1 MKITKVEVTNF
12 RNLKHEVF
20 ELKPNEASIIVGK
33 NGLGKSNLLNA
44 INYVVADCLL
54 TDNYGKGENDIE
66 SIVPISHQKGE
77 HTEVSI
83 WLYDDVNN
91 HDGAKFTKI
100 FKTDYQKGTNSKNGH
115 HNEFKINDV
124 KVGSGKEFYETLYN
138 ELGYRPYFTK
148 LKCNEVR
155 LNTDPLYPLA
165 KLEYK
170 DLRQLLVAMGCSV
183 TNEELYQS
191 GFEDLRQ
198 YESQYLG
205 NWSNMKK
212 ACKDKVDTTSAELD
226 QIDNQLK
233 LFNEIEKPNP
243 DTLKALKDKQTTLIA
258 DRTTLE
264 TATTSEAVKM
274 IETELKDLNS
284 KLAHEI
290 ELLNVKRDSDI
301 KSLENE
307 IAQKQAKLS
316 VSRQE
321 HINDLTRVKNDKYA
335 KYSAKNIE
343 LANINIKIGNL
354 NNEIT
359 RLTTEIELKQKD
371 KTTLETKFVEVGEST
386 FTGKKHTCPY
396 CFSEFDDEED
406 IAAFQE
412 HRQTEME
419 SLSNDIMDANDK
431 IGSLTKQKEDKVK
444 EKSNNEIL
452 AQNLNKEVEELKA
465 EYQKANDELN
475 SFINNN
481 VDLST
486 PDVEPLKAQ
495 IEALKSVT
503 TNEVIDKLNAQIIDV
518 KLKLDEAI
526 ASDIK
531 PDNTNQIAAI
541 NTELEEL
548 DTEIKNY
555 YINEEK
561 YDTKEALFNKGQL
574 TRTRYNDEASLLARV
589 TELIHTMIKL
599 INDKAYK
606 ITGIHFV
613 MLEENLTNAGV
624 TETCYATFDGV
635 PFKDLNT
642 SRKIL
647 EGVKFIEKIREISTQ
662 NNLPIL
668 ADRLEGIDS
677 VDKIKNLSKYQVI
690 CTRVAENESIEIR

>member
-44 INYVVADCLL
+44 INYLVADCLL

-66 SIVPISHQKGE
+66 SIVPITHQKGE

-83 WLYDDVNN
+83 WLSS
-91 HDGAKFTKI
+91 GAKFTKI
-100 FKTDYQKGTNSKNGH
+100 YKTYFDKITNKANKH
-115 HNEFKINDV
+115 VTEYAINDV
-124 KVGSGKEFYETLYN
+124 AVTKASEFYDTLY
-138 ELGYRPYFTK
+138 EKLEYKPYFTK

-243 DTLKALKDKQTTLIA
+243 DDLKTLKDKQAKLIA
-258 DRTTLE
+258 ERTTLE

-284 KLAHEI
+284 KLNHEV
-290 ELLNVKRDSDI
+290 ELLNIKRDSDI

-321 HINDLTRVKNDKYA
+321 RRNILTAAKNDKYA
-335 KYSAKNIE
+335 KFSAKNVE

-354 NNEIT
+354 NNEIA

-371 KTTLETKFVEVGEST
+371 KTSLESKFVEVGEST

-406 IAAFQE
+406 VKAFQE

-431 IGSLTKQKEDKVK
+431 IGSLTKLKEDKIQ

-475 SFINNN
+475 SYINNN

-495 IEALKSVT
+495 IETLKSVT
-503 TNEVIDKLNAQIIDV
+503 TNEVIDKLNAQIIDT

-526 ASDIK
+526 ASDVK
-531 PDNTNQIAAI
+531 PDNKADIEAI
-541 NTELEEL
+541 NEMLVDI

-561 YDTKEALFNKGQL
+561 YDTKQALYDKGQL
-574 TRTRYNDEASLLARV
+574 TRTRYNDESSLLARV

-599 INDKAYK
+599 INDKAYR

-642 SRKIL
+642 SRKIV
-647 EGVKFIEKIREISTQ
+647 EGIKFIEKIREISTQ

>member
-44 INYVVADCLL
+44 INYLVADCLL

-66 SIVPISHQKGE
+66 SIVPITHQKGE

-83 WLYDDVNN
+83 WLSS
-91 HDGAKFTKI
+91 GAKFTKI
-100 FKTDYQKGTNSKNGH
+100 YKTYFDKITNKANKH
-115 HNEFKINDV
+115 VTEYAINDV
-124 KVGSGKEFYETLYN
+124 AVTKASEFYDTLY
-138 ELGYRPYFTK
+138 EKLEYKPYFTK

-243 DTLKALKDKQTTLIA
+243 DDLKTLKDKQAKLIA
-258 DRTTLE
+258 ERTTLE

-284 KLAHEI
+284 KLNHEV
-290 ELLNVKRDSDI
+290 ELLNIKRDSDI

-321 HINDLTRVKNDKYA
+321 RRNILTAAKNDKYA
-335 KYSAKNIE
+335 KFSAKNVE

-354 NNEIT
+354 NNEIA

-371 KTTLETKFVEVGEST
+371 KTSLESKFVEVGEST

-406 IAAFQE
+406 VKAFQE

-431 IGSLTKQKEDKVK
+431 IGSLTKLKEDKIQ

-475 SFINNN
+475 SYINNN

-495 IEALKSVT
+495 IETLKSVT
-503 TNEVIDKLNAQIIDV
+503 TNEVIDKLNAQIIDT

-531 PDNTNQIAAI
+531 PDNKADIEAI
-541 NTELEEL
+541 NEMLVDI

-561 YDTKEALFNKGQL
+561 YDTKQALFDKGQL
-574 TRTRYNDEASLLARV
+574 TRTRYNDESSLLARV

-599 INDKAYK
+599 INDKAYR

-642 SRKIL
+642 SRKIV
-647 EGVKFIEKIREISTQ
+647 EGIKFIEKIREISTQ